1 MFKGKVAILSVVSAA
16 VLLVAGVAFGG
27 IIDPCQSTASSAGG
41 CIVICPAGDGDQ
53 LSAKGAMI
61 SITVNDN
68 TGTGI
73 EGIPASDFWLVDCDP
88 IRVMVLCGGSGS
100 SNADAATDASGN
112 TTMSGDI
119 AAGGCAIGVS
129 VIVQGFAIGC
139 PATCLTAIEVKS
151 PDMNGDLVVN
161 LPDLALF
168 GAQYPP
174 NPFTNTCAD
183 FNCDNLINLQD
194 FSVFGLHYNHVC

>member
-1 MFKGKVAILSVVSAA
+1 MTIPEQELKVFLQAISGS
-16 VLLVAGVAFGG
+16 
-27 IIDPCQSTASSAGG
+27 
-41 CIVICPAGDGDQ
+41 
-53 LSAKGAMI
+53 
-61 SITVNDN
+61 
-68 TGTGI
+68 
-73 EGIPASDFWLVDCDP
+73 VDCDP

-168 GAQYPP
+168 GAPVLRPILLQILVRILTA
-174 NPFTNTCAD
+174 N
-183 FNCDNLINLQD
+183 NLINLQD